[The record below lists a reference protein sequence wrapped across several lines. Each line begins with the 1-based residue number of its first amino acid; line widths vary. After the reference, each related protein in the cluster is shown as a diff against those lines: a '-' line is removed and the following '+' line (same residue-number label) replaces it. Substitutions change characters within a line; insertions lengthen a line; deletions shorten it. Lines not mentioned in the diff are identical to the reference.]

1 MLPTLITIALLHW
14 AILILPGFNFILVGQ
29 LAASGQRTTAMFAVA
44 GMTTATLVWAC
55 LAVAGVG
62 IVFTAHPLLRQ
73 VVQLAGGVYLLHL
86 AWKLWRS
93 GAAAATSAPVLMGKA
108 AAFRVGFLT
117 SALNP
122 KIALFYGSV
131 FATALPAH
139 PSAQLVAAAV
149 WMVYLNSVIWHCGL
163 AVVLSQPGVQRAY
176 LRHYQAL
183 NRVSGALVGVFGARL
198 IASAV
203 QEWRARAA

>member
-1 MLPTLITIALLHW
+1 
-14 AILILPGFNFILVGQ
+14 
-29 LAASGQRTTAMFAVA
+29 
-44 GMTTATLVWAC
+44 
-55 LAVAGVG
+55 
-62 IVFTAHPLLRQ
+62 
-73 VVQLAGGVYLLHL
+73 
-86 AWKLWRS
+86 
-93 GAAAATSAPVLMGKA
+93 MGKA

-149 WMVYLNSVIWHCGL
+149 GMVYLNSVIWHCGL

>member
-62 IVFTAHPLLRQ
+62 IVFVTHPQVRQ
-73 VVQLAGGVYLLHL
+73 VVQLAGGVYLLQL

-93 GAAAATSAPVLMGKA
+93 DAAAASAAPVAMGHM

-131 FATALPAH
+131 FATALPAN

-149 WMVYLNSVIWHCGL
+149 ALVYLNSIVWHCGL
-163 AVVLSQPGVQRAY
+163 AVVLSHPGVQRAY

-183 NRVSGALVGVFGARL
+183 NRVSGALVGMFGARL
-198 IASAV
+198 VVSAV
-203 QEWRARAA
+203 QEWRTRGA